1 MARSNQLLLAVFL
14 ALTGVQAAPQPAR
27 FGTPVVARAAEPA
40 EFSPQPSAGP
50 GGSSF
55 KDSAHFRVYGA
66 SDADATTALGMLEGA
81 YECFVNTLGWRSS
94 GLSFDDATD
103 AGPWYKTNVYTVKTL
118 DSAAGVMHSE
128 QASGAAWLEVVDTYL
143 TMAGVTVHEWGHGLH
158 YHQKTWVDQAA
169 TGTWWETV
177 ANWIADTYQTSD
189 LCAAAREKHN
199 QEEGRTEF
207 EVNKVLG
214 DSFQVIVDGTVAS
227 GNYYQAWPFLTYL
240 TNNPD
245 NIGGLG
251 KDALHQM
258 MKQYKEGSNETPL
271 HTLNRVASNS
281 TAGEIVGAYWAR
293 MAYVDIGHKQAQDIF
308 LAEQSRINFANVD
321 GSGSE
326 YKVKSARAPRYMG
339 SNIIPLKVSGDKVE
353 VKVTSSGEYTATLS
367 LFNASTKKGRY
378 VKLANGA
385 GSATLESGEEA
396 SLVIANTPKEP
407 IQYSGF
413 ELANSDANKGLDYS
427 FTLTGATVA

>member
-1 MARSNQLLLAVFL
+1 MARSNQVLLAVFL

-27 FGTPVVARAAEPA
+27 FGTPVLAARADAPA
-40 EFSPQPSAGP
+40 EFEAQPSAGP

-66 SDADATTALGMLEGA
+66 SGTAADDALGMLEGA

-94 GLSFDDATD
+94 GLSFNDESD
-103 AGPWYKTNVYTVKTL
+103 AGPYYKTNVYSVSKL
-118 DSAAGVMHSE
+118 EGAAGVMHSE
-128 QASGAAWLEVVDTYL
+128 FSTGAAWLEVVDTYL
-143 TMAGVTVHEWGHGLH
+143 QTPGVTVHEWGHGLH
-158 YHQKTWVDQAA
+158 YHQKTWVDQSA

-177 ANWIADTYQTSD
+177 ANWVADTYQTSD

-199 QEEGRTEF
+199 QPEGRTEF

-214 DSFQVIVDGTVAS
+214 DSFQVIVDGTVDS

-251 KDALHQM
+251 KDTLHQM
-258 MKQYKEGSNETPL
+258 MKQYKAGSNETPL
-271 HTLNRVASNS
+271 HVLDRVASNS
-281 TAGEIVGAYWAR
+281 TAGDIVGHYWAR
-293 MAYVDIGHKQAQDIF
+293 MAYVDIGHKQAQEIF
-308 LAEQSRINFANVD
+308 LAEQSRINFANVE

-326 YKVKSARAPRYMG
+326 YKVVSARAPRYMG
-339 SNIIPLKVSGDKVE
+339 ANIIPLKVTGDKVD

-367 LFNASTKKGRY
+367 VFDASTKKGRY
-378 VKLANGA
+378 VPLAGGS
-385 GSATLESGEEA
+385 GSATIASGEEV
-396 SLVIANTPKEP
+396 SLVIANTPKTP
-407 IQYSGF
+407 IQYNGF
-413 ELANSDANKGLDYS
+413 ELANSEANKGMDYS
-427 FTLTGATVA
+427 FTLTGATA